1 MKRLIILLTLM
12 TVAVFL
18 MLPEKD
24 RDKIEQEGKKIKKK
38 LKKTHFP
45 KNETASA

>member
-12 TVAVFL
+12 TIAVFL

-24 RDKIEQEGKKIKKK
+24 RDKIKNEGKRIKKK
-38 LKKTHFP
+38 FKKTHFP
-45 KNETASA
+45 KNEPAFT

>member
-24 RDKIEQEGKKIKKK
+24 REEIKHEGRRLKKK

-45 KNETASA
+45 KNEPAAV

>member
-24 RDKIEQEGKKIKKK
+24 RDKIKHEGKRIKKK

-45 KNETASA
+45 KNEPTTA

>member
-24 RDKIEQEGKKIKKK
+24 RDEIKREGKRIKKK

-45 KNETASA
+45 KNEPASA